1 MGKAVAISTYDVDKI
16 FKVCGACVDK
26 GDKNGGTVKEMLQ
39 WIKLEVRDENFT
51 AISCDGIR
59 MATVSGKVIATDTE
73 KEFDLYVKPV
83 KIDKTA
89 QCVAFILNND
99 KSVEISDG
107 VNKTV
112 FKPTVADFI
121 NYKYLLDSGKAKHP
135 VEVCIDAK
143 FLAEILNSIKGHN
156 NMDRRVMLTIDAD
169 NTERPMFIQPLLH
182 ENQKVMLC
190 TIRKPRK

>member
-16 FKVCGACVDK
+16 FKICGTCVGK
-26 GDKNGGTVKEMLQ
+26 SNNGHGTMEKLQ
-39 WIKLEVRDENFT
+39 WIKIEIRGEKFT
-51 AISCDGIR
+51 AIGCDGIR
-59 MATVSGKVIATDTE
+59 MATVSGETIATDTE

-89 QCVAFILNND
+89 QCVAFILND
-99 KSVEISDG
+99 DRSVEIFDG
-107 VNKTV
+107 VNKAV

-121 NYKYLLDSGKAKHP
+121 NYEYLFDSGKAKHP
-135 VEVCIDAK
+135 IDVCIDAK
-143 FLAEILNSIKGHN
+143 ILAEILNSIKGHN

-169 NTERPMFIQPLLH
+169 NTERPMFIQPIEH

>member
-16 FKVCGACVDK
+16 FKICGTCIGK
-26 GDKNGGTVKEMLQ
+26 PDKNGVAREMLQ
-39 WIKLEVRDENFT
+39 WIKIEIRGEKFT

-59 MATVSGKVIATDTE
+59 MATVSGETIATDTE

-89 QCVAFILNND
+89 QYVAFILNND
-99 KSVEISDG
+99 RSVEIFDG
-107 VNKTV
+107 VNKAV

-121 NYKYLLDSGKAKHP
+121 NYKSLFDSGKAKHP

-143 FLAEILNSIKGHN
+143 FLAEILNSMKGHN
-156 NMDRRVMLTIDAD
+156 NMNRRVMLTIDAD
-169 NTERPMFIQPLLH
+169 NTERPMFIQPIEY

-190 TIRKPRK
+190 TIRNPKK

>member
-16 FKVCGACVDK
+16 FKICGTCIGK
-26 GDKNGGTVKEMLQ
+26 PDKNGVAREMLQ
-39 WIKLEVRDENFT
+39 WIKIEIRGEKFT

-59 MATVSGKVIATDTE
+59 MATVSGETIATDTE

-83 KIDKTA
+83 KIDKRA
-89 QCVAFILNND
+89 QYVAFILNND
-99 KSVEISDG
+99 RSVEIFDG
-107 VNKTV
+107 VNKAV

-121 NYKYLLDSGKAKHP
+121 NYKYLFNSGKAKHP

-143 FLAEILNSIKGHN
+143 ILAEILNSLKGHN

-169 NTERPMFIQPLLH
+169 NATNPMFIQPIEH

-190 TIRKPRK
+190 TIRNPQK

>member
-16 FKVCGACVDK
+16 FKICGTCVDK
-26 GDKNGGTVKEMLQ
+26 SNNGHGTMEKLQ
-39 WIKLEVRDENFT
+39 WIKIEIRGEKFT
-51 AISCDGIR
+51 AIGCDSIR
-59 MATVSGKVIATDTE
+59 MATVSGETIATDTE

-89 QCVAFILNND
+89 QCVAFILND
-99 KSVEISDG
+99 DRSVEIFDG
-107 VNKTV
+107 VNKAV

-121 NYKYLLDSGKAKHP
+121 NYEYLFDSGKAKHP

-156 NMDRRVMLTIDAD
+156 NMDRRVMLTIDVD
-169 NTERPMFIQPLLH
+169 NTERPMFIQPIEH

>member
-16 FKVCGACVDK
+16 FKICGTCVDK
-26 GDKNGGTVKEMLQ
+26 SNNGHGTMEKLQ
-39 WIKLEVRDENFT
+39 WIKIEIRGEKFT
-51 AISCDGIR
+51 AIGCDGIR
-59 MATVSGKVIATDTE
+59 MATVSGETIATDTE

-89 QCVAFILNND
+89 QYVAFILND
-99 KSVEISDG
+99 DRSVEIFDG
-107 VNKTV
+107 VNKAV

-121 NYKYLLDSGKAKHP
+121 NYEYLFDSGKAKHP

-156 NMDRRVMLTIDAD
+156 NMDRRVMLTIDVD
-169 NTERPMFIQPLLH
+169 NTERPMFIQPIEH

>member
-16 FKVCGACVDK
+16 FKICGTCVEK
-26 GDKNGGTVKEMLQ
+26 SNGRSVAREELQ
-39 WIKLEVRDENFT
+39 WIKIEIRDEKFT

-59 MATVSGKVIATDTE
+59 MATVSGETIATDTE
-73 KEFDLYVKPV
+73 KEFDIYVKPV

-89 QCVAFILNND
+89 QCVAFILND
-99 KSVEISDG
+99 DRSVVISDG
-107 VNKTV
+107 VNDTV

-121 NYKYLLDSGKAKHP
+121 NYKSLFDSGKAKHP

-143 FLAEILNSIKGHN
+143 FLAEILNSMKGHN
-156 NMDRRVMLTIDAD
+156 NMNRRVMLTIDAD
-169 NTERPMFIQPLLH
+169 NTERPMFIQPIEY

-190 TIRKPRK
+190 TMRKPRK

>member
-121 NYKYLLDSGKAKHP
+121 NYEYLFDSGKAKHP

-169 NTERPMFIQPLLH
+169 NTERPMFIQPLFH